1 MESRSLERKLLPTLE
16 VFFGMMVRTLAP
28 SPPTIKHGA
37 RTMSDMANQGLM
49 REREGV
55 VPNTLAIGYAVV
67 GHAVALALLV
77 SGPQLA
83 VAAGVLLA
91 AHTMVVAA
99 YLIHEAAHYTLF
111 RTPEAN
117 RRVGEVM
124 GWICGAAYASF
135 ERIRHMHLRH
145 HRDRADVTV
154 FHYKRLL
161 RGHGWLRR
169 IVFALEWCHVPA
181 VEVIMHVQLM
191 VRPFVR
197 AAEGHRRTRVLL
209 VLLSRIGLFAGLYAL
224 SPVGLLG
231 YALAYWL
238 LLTTLNF
245 FDAFHH
251 TFDQYFTDDENAAVP
266 MNGRDRAFEQANTYS
281 NVISA
286 RYPWLNLLTLN
297 FGYHN
302 AHHERAAAP
311 WYRLPA
317 LNAELFGA
325 APRELLPLSQLL
337 RTFHRHRLHRVL
349 DDDYGA
355 VVGLGKGRADGF
367 IGAHGVSFLTVV

>member
-1 MESRSLERKLLPTLE
+1 MSE
-16 VFFGMMVRTLAP
+16 VAYRGW
-28 SPPTIKHGA
+28 
-37 RTMSDMANQGLM
+37 M

-55 VPNTLAIGYAVV
+55 VPNTLVIGYAVL
-67 GHAVALALLV
+67 GHLAGLALLM
-77 SGPQLA
+77 SGSLPA
-83 VAAGVLLA
+83 VLAGVLLT

-111 RTPEAN
+111 RSPDAN

-135 ERIRHMHLRH
+135 ERIRHMHIRH

-154 FHYKRLL
+154 FPYKRLL
-161 RGHGWLRR
+161 LRHGWLRR
-169 IVFALEWCHVPA
+169 IVFALEWCYVPA
-181 VEVIMHVQLM
+181 VEMIMHAQLL

-197 AAEGHRRTRVLL
+197 PAEHSRRARVVV
-209 VLLSRIGLFAGLYAL
+209 VLLSRLALFAGLFLVSPLAL
-224 SPVGLLG
+224 IG

-251 TFDQYFTDDENAAVP
+251 TFDQYFTDDENVTVP

-281 NVISA
+281 NVIST
-286 RYPWLNLLTLN
+286 RYPWLNLLTIN

-302 AHHERAAAP
+302 AHHERASVP

-325 APRELLPLSQLL
+325 APRELLPLPELL
-337 RTFHRHRLHRVL
+337 RTFHRHRLHRIL

-355 VVGLGKGRADGF
+355 VVGLDEGRADGF